1 MSVPEDAVP
10 EDAVPEDA
18 RPRRHSRELA
28 LALLYEAD
36 SKQATLS
43 EVLAGQLL
51 EPPEFARELLGGIE
65 ENLDD
70 IDARIQRHTQ
80 GWDIDRLARVD
91 LALLRLGVFEVCFFA
106 DTPHAVAMDEV
117 VELAKQYST
126 TESSRYI
133 NGVLAGVLAES
144 DPTMAAGAMAEGRT
158 MAEGRAMTAGAM
170 TASQQMTDG
179 QLVLRDGTSFSG
191 KLFGATSPTGF
202 ATGEVVFNTS
212 MVGYQEIITDPSYAG
227 QIIAFTYPH
236 IGNYGITAHDDES
249 QTPACRGIIVR
260 NLTLRPSNW
269 RAQGSLS
276 EQLAAAGLSAI
287 ADIDTRR
294 LTRHIR
300 QFGSMVGAFGALT
313 QTELL
318 EAAQA
323 EPGTDGVDLI
333 SQVTCAEPYMADEV
347 LATDGVAPSGPSS
360 QPRTEPSPQPRTEP
374 TPQPRPWRV
383 VAYDFGIKRT
393 ILRQLASF
401 AEVEVVPA
409 STPHDEVLARQPH
422 GVFLSNGPGD
432 PRCSPEVS
440 QNIAQLLGKLPVFG
454 ICLGHQ
460 ILAQALGAEIVKL
473 PFGHHGGNHPVANC
487 ATGQVE
493 ITAQNHNFAVAHPG
507 AGSGAG
513 AAFEV
518 THLNLNDKTVE
529 GLWAKEALA
538 RGIQYHPEAGPGPHD
553 SRYLF
558 GEFRQMMESFHKP

>member
-1 MSVPEDAVP
+1 MSGT
-10 EDAVPEDA
+10 
-18 RPRRHSRELA
+18 RRHSRELA

-43 EVLAGQLL
+43 DVLAGQLMA
-51 EPPEFARELLGGIE
+51 PPEFARELLGGIE

-70 IDARIQRHTQ
+70 IDAKIQRHTQ

-91 LALLRLGVFEVCFFA
+91 LALLRLGVFEVCFCD

-126 TESSRYI
+126 AESSRYI

-144 DPTMAAGAMAEGRT
+144 RSTTDGGAMT
-158 MAEGRAMTAGAM
+158 DGRAMTASRAM
-170 TASQQMTDG
+170 TDGGLTTDG

-191 KLFGATSPTGF
+191 KLFGAASPTGF

-212 MVGYQEIITDPSYAG
+212 IVGYQEIITDPSYAG

-269 RAQGSLS
+269 RAEGSLS
-276 EQLAAAGLSAI
+276 EQLAAAGLAAI

-313 QTELL
+313 QAELL
-318 EAAQA
+318 EATQA

-347 LATDGVAPSGPSS
+347 LAADGAAPPG
-360 QPRTEPSPQPRTEP
+360 QPTETGKPTETGAP
-374 TPQPRPWRV
+374 PEPRPWRV

-409 STPHDEVLARQPH
+409 STPYDEVLARQPH

-432 PRCSPEVS
+432 PRCSPKVS
-440 QNIAQLLGKLPVFG
+440 QNIAKLLGKLPVFG

-493 ITAQNHNFAVAHPG
+493 ITAQNHNFAVAHP
-507 AGSGAG
+507 
-513 AAFEV
+513 AASFEV
-518 THLNLNDKTVE
+518 THLNLNDNTVE
-529 GLWAKEALA
+529 GLWAKDAQA

>member
-1 MSVPEDAVP
+1 MAGT
-10 EDAVPEDA
+10 
-18 RPRRHSRELA
+18 RRHSRELA

-36 SKQATLS
+36 AKQAALS

-51 EPPEFARELLGGIE
+51 EPPEFTRELLGGIE
-65 ENLDD
+65 EHLDD
-70 IDARIQRHTQ
+70 IDHKIQKHTQ

-91 LALLRLGVFEVCFFA
+91 LALLRLGVYEVCFCE
-106 DTPHAVAMDEV
+106 DMPNAVAIDEV

-126 TESSRYI
+126 AESSSYI
-133 NGVLAGVLAES
+133 NGVLGSVLAEI
-144 DPTMAAGAMAEGRT
+144 DPAVTAGAMAAGAMATG
-158 MAEGRAMTAGAM
+158 AGA
-170 TASQQMTDG
+170 MTDG

-191 KLFGATSPTGF
+191 KLFGATSPTGL

-212 MVGYQEIITDPSYAG
+212 ILGYQEIITDPSYAG

-236 IGNYGITAHDDES
+236 IGNYGITPHDSES
-249 QTPACRGIIVR
+249 HTPACRGIIVR

-313 QTELL
+313 QAELQ

-333 SQVTCAEPYMADEV
+333 SQVTCAQSYMADDV
-347 LATDGVAPSGPSS
+347 LAN
-360 QPRTEPSPQPRTEP
+360 QH
-374 TPQPRPWRV
+374 PQPRPWRV

-409 STPHDEVLARQPH
+409 STPYDQVQARQPH

-440 QNIAQLLGKLPVFG
+440 QNIAKLLGELPVFG

-460 ILAQALGAEIVKL
+460 ILAQALGAEIIKL
-473 PFGHHGGNHPVANC
+473 PFGHHGGNHPVSNC

-507 AGSGAG
+507 SDSV
-513 AAFEV
+513 FEV
-518 THLNLNDKTVE
+518 THLNLNDDTVE
-529 GLWAKEALA
+529 GLRAAKALA
-538 RGIQYHPEAGPGPHD
+538 WGIQYHPEAGPGPHD

-558 GEFRQMMESFHKP
+558 GEFRQMLESFHSS